1 MMDNLEWGKILTV
14 FFASAVKL
22 GIAGIPSAVFAFG
35 YNFLE
40 TFIICSSGGI
50 FGTVIYTY
58 LIDVIL
64 KGISKLL
71 DKIWPNR
78 NTNKKRFTKTNRFI
92 IKTKKNF
99 GIIGVSAI
107 SPLFLSIPLGVFL
120 CLKFFG
126 HKKQII
132 MWMSV
137 FVMFWTILL
146 FFVLDHFRSALE
158 SYFN

>member
-1 MMDNLEWGKILTV
+1 MENLNWGEILTV

-35 YNFLE
+35 FNFLQ
-40 TFIICSSGGI
+40 TFVVCSAGGI
-50 FGTVIYTY
+50 FGTLVYTY
-58 LIDVIL
+58 LIDAIL
-64 KGISKLL
+64 LGISKLM
-71 DKIWPNR
+71 DKIYPNR
-78 NTNKKRFTKTNRFI
+78 NKNKKRFTKTNRFI
-92 IKTKKNF
+92 IKVKKNF

-126 HKKQII
+126 HKKQLI

-137 FVMFWTILL
+137 FVMFWTIVL
-146 FFVLDHFRSALE
+146 FFVLDYFRNSLE
-158 SYFN
+158 KYFA